1 MHLLLRRKKA
11 KMENGEKTAEHMRE
25 IGKNTQFS
33 SINQPVRNG
42 RKKKLCNVINDIPDD
57 AQRLVYARLW
67 QAVKCRNKKEA
78 ISLLEKEAE
87 ELGEYGFVVQ
97 IAIEALVGKNCW
109 TALMDIFDRV
119 IGKPKIAADFS
130 HHLPTDKNESP
141 YIKGFFIP

>member
-1 MHLLLRRKKA
+1 
-11 KMENGEKTAEHMRE
+11 MENGEKTAEHMRE
-25 IGKNTQFS
+25 IGKSTQFS
-33 SINQPVRNG
+33 STNQPARNG

-67 QAVKCRNKKEA
+67 QAVQCRNKNEA

-97 IAIEALVGKNCW
+97 IAIEALVSKNGW

-119 IGKPKIAADFS
+119 IGKPKTAADLS
-130 HHLPTDKNESP
+130 HRLLTDKDESP
-141 YIKGFFIP
+141 YVKGFLIP